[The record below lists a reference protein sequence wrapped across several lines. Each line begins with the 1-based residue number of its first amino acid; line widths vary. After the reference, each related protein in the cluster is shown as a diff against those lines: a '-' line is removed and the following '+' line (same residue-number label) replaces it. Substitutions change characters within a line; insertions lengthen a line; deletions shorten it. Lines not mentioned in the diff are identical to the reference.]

1 MIRNLLLALGAF
13 LLLAL
18 NVSAQRVCA
27 AHDVLEQQLLQN
39 PLLRERMEEIER
51 QTEDFIATPQGTRER
66 VQVTIPV
73 VVNVVW
79 NTASENISDA
89 QIQSQIAVLNADFRA
104 LNADRT
110 NTPSIFS
117 SLIADFEINFCLA
130 TQDPSGNATTG
141 IRRQNSS
148 STSFSSNDAVKFT
161 AQGGL
166 DAWDR
171 NKYLNLWVCDLS
183 GSLLGY
189 AQFPGGAA
197 STDGVVCDYQYF
209 GTVGVATAPFNKG
222 RTATHEIGHWLN
234 LRHIWGDANCGS
246 DLVSDTPT
254 HNTSNGGCPTYPHL
268 STCSG
273 TPVEMTMNYM
283 DYTDDACMYMFTAGQ
298 KARAQALFVTGG
310 SRVSLLS
317 SPGCQPPTGGG
328 TCGVA
333 SGLNASSIAQTTATL
348 NWSAASGA
356 TSYNLQR
363 KLSTSSTWTT
373 VTGLTTTSYNVTG
386 LTANSTYNFQV
397 QTVCGGT
404 SAAYSTAA
412 SFTTLATG
420 GGGGCVDTYEANNTR
435 ATAKTVPVNTT
446 FTAQIATASDVDWYK
461 FANTSANPKIKIEL
475 STLPADYDVK
485 LYRGNNNSILAV
497 SENAG
502 TTNETLIYNTTTVNS
517 NYYAYVYGYNGAT
530 SNTQC
535 YTIRISLSA
544 SNFRTDGSTD
554 GNAEEFEIPVVF
566 ENAAFGIFPN
576 PASNQITVEVPV
588 EAESDVQVTILD
600 PSGKAALQQNR
611 VLGKGDNQMNF
622 DVSRLANGIYFV
634 EVRNGK
640 TQSTRKLVV
649 QN

>member
-1 MIRNLLLALGAF
+1 MIRNLLLTLGAF

-18 NVSAQRVCA
+18 NVSAQRACA
-27 AHDVLEQQLLQN
+27 AHEVLEQQLLAN
-39 PLLRERMEEIER
+39 PILREKMEEIER
-51 QTEDFIATPQGTRER
+51 HTEDFVNTPPGLRER

-89 QIQSQIAVLNADFRA
+89 QIQSQIDVLNADFRA

-110 NTPSIFS
+110 NTPAIFS

-141 IRRQNSS
+141 IRRRNS
-148 STSFSSNDAVKFT
+148 TVTAFSSNDAMKYN

-171 NKYLNLWVCDLS
+171 NRYLNLWVCDLS
-183 GSLLGY
+183 GGLLGY

-197 STDGVVCDYQYF
+197 ASDGVVCDYLYF

-222 RTATHEIGHWLN
+222 RTATHEVGHWLN

-254 HNTSNGGCPTYPHL
+254 HNTSNGGCPAYPHY

-273 TPVEMTMNYM
+273 APVEMTMNYM

-298 KARAQALFVTGG
+298 KTRAQALFGSGG
-310 SRVSLLS
+310 SRASLLTS
-317 SPGCQPPTGGG
+317 NGCQPPTGGG
-328 TCGVA
+328 TCAVA
-333 SGLNASSIAQTTATL
+333 SGLNATSIAQTSATL
-348 NWSAASGA
+348 NWSAVSGA

-373 VTGLTTTSYNVTG
+373 VTGITGTSYAVTG
-386 LTANSTYNFQV
+386 LTASTTYNYQV

-404 SAAYSTAA
+404 SAAYSAAA

-420 GGGGCVDTYEANNTR
+420 GGGGCVDTYEANNSR
-435 ATAKTVPVNTT
+435 SAAKTIPVNTT
-446 FTAQIATASDVDWYK
+446 FTAQIASASDVDWYK
-461 FANTSANPKIKIEL
+461 FANTSTNRRIKIDL
-475 STLPADYDVK
+475 TTLPADYDVR
-485 LYRGNNNSILAV
+485 LYRGTSNTILAI

-502 TTNETLIYNTTTVNS
+502 TTDEVLIYNTTNVSNS
-517 NYYAYVYGYNGAT
+517 YYANVYGYDGAS

-535 YTIRISLSA
+535 YTMRVSLS
-544 SNFRTDGSTD
+544 STNFRTDGSTD
-554 GNAEEFEIPVVF
+554 GEVEEIEVPVVF
-566 ENAAFGIFPN
+566 ENVAFGIFPN
-576 PASNQITVEVPV
+576 PANEQITVEVPM
-588 EAESDVQVTILD
+588 ESESDVQVTILD
-600 PSGKAALQQNR
+600 PSGKAALQQHR
-611 VLGKGDNQMNF
+611 VLGKGDNRMNF
-622 DVSRLANGIYFV
+622 DVSRLSNGIYFV

-640 TQSTRKLVV
+640 TLSTRKLVV

>member
-1 MIRNLLLALGAF
+1 MIRNLLLSMSA
-13 LLLAL
+13 LLLVL
-18 NVSAQRVCA
+18 NASAQRVCA
-27 AHDVLEQQLLQN
+27 SHEVLEQQLLQN
-39 PLLRERMEEIER
+39 PLLREKMEQIEQ
-51 QTEDFIATPQGTRER
+51 QTEEFINTPQGVRER

-73 VVNVVW
+73 VVNVVY
-79 NTASENISDA
+79 NTTAENISDA
-89 QIQSQIAVLNADFRA
+89 QIQSQIDVLNQDFRA
-104 LNADRT
+104 LNADRL

-117 SLIADFEINFCLA
+117 GLIADFEINFCLA
-130 TQDPSGNATTG
+130 TQDPNGNATTG
-141 IRRQNSS
+141 IRRQSTTA
-148 STSFSSNDAVKFT
+148 TSFSSNDAVKFT

-183 GSLLGY
+183 GTLLGY

-197 STDGVVCDYQYF
+197 ATDGVVCDYLYF

-254 HNTSNGGCPTYPHL
+254 HNTSNVGCPTYPHL

-310 SRVSLLS
+310 SRASLLTS
-317 SPGCQPPTGGG
+317 NGCQPPTGGG
-328 TCGVA
+328 TCAVA
-333 SGLNASSIAQTTATL
+333 SGLSATSITQTGATVS
-348 NWSAASGA
+348 WGAASGA
-356 TSYNLQR
+356 TSYNLQY

-373 VTGLTTTSYNVTG
+373 ITGVTTTSRALTG
-386 LTANSTYNFQV
+386 LTANSTYNYQV

-412 SFTTLATG
+412 SFTTLASG
-420 GGGGCVDTYEANNTR
+420 GGTCADAYEANNTR
-435 ATAKTVPVNTT
+435 ATAKTIPVNST
-446 FTAQIATASDVDWYK
+446 FTAQIASASDLDWYK
-461 FANTSANPKIKIEL
+461 FANTTATPRIKIEL
-475 STLPADYDVK
+475 TTLPADYDVR
-485 LYRGNNNSILAV
+485 LYRGTSNTILAV

-502 TTNETLIYNTTTVNS
+502 TTDETLIYNTTTVNTS
-517 NYYAYVYGYNGAT
+517 YYAYVYGYNGAF

-535 YTIRISLSA
+535 YTIRVSLSS
-544 SNFRTDGSTD
+544 SNWRTDGSTD
-554 GNAEEFEIPVVF
+554 GEVQEIEVPVIF
-566 ENAAFGIFPN
+566 ENAAFGMFPN
-576 PASNQITVEVPV
+576 PANDQVAVEVPM
-588 EAESDVQVTILD
+588 EADADVQVTIID
-600 PSGKAALQQNR
+600 PSGKAALRQNR
-611 VLGKGDNQMNF
+611 VLGKGDNRMNF
-622 DVSRLANGIYFV
+622 DISRLNNGIYFV

-640 TQSTRKLVV
+640 SASTQKLVI
-649 QN
+649 QR